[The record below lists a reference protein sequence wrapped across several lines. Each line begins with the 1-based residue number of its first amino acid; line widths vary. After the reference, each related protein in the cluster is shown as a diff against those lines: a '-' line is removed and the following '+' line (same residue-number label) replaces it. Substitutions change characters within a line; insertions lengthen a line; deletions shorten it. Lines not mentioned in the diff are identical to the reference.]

1 MQFQSS
7 TLPAELTPD
16 SVAKWVEEN
25 FLTLARAMAEQSE
38 VELRPIY
45 APPSN
50 PREGMIVYADGTEWN
65 PGSGK
70 GVYVFTGA
78 AWSKL

>member
-1 MQFQSS
+1 MQFHPSN
-7 TLPAELTPD
+7 LPAELTPR
-16 SVAKWVEEN
+16 SVSEWAEEN
-25 FLTLARAMAEQSE
+25 FLVLSRILAEQSE
-38 VELRPIY
+38 LELRPIY
-45 APPSN
+45 AEPVS

-70 GVYVFTGA
+70 GVYVYTGA